1 MDLVLVLLIGAA
13 VGFSVGIYVARQY
26 GANPK
31 LEIWKREIIR
41 EISSQLSQH
50 SQELNDANKALIKLS
65 ERLADKISQKLQA
78 AQDNLEEFKF
88 RLVDN
93 CQSLL
98 QDWSR
103 DLLQAISVKLAEHD
117 EQLNNQQVILE
128 NLVKETEYTYQQLQ
142 VALQNSHGSEIFQTT
157 DQDSQ
162 NDQAIQVIDKAPD
175 PEPID
180 DVPRDKDGTATVDIS
195 KIESFLNSK
204 NIKIKSIAV
213 GEKEG
218 KLDQIATFMGSR
230 YSSIKRF
237 YGTIKS
243 NMNSGSSF
251 SLNLRDEPPQVISST
266 CQVAKELHGI
276 AFLEEYRYFKAP
288 RCLLVARPSRSPQA
302 LNFLAGNWLERYVRD
317 KLIRLTAA
325 HTGEISF
332 SYIANAQV
340 TLSNGADF
348 EMDLFF
354 HINDK
359 FYWVE
364 SKTGEYQD
372 KIQKYSRIADE
383 LGLQRSQAFM
393 VLTDVS
399 QDIRSSLSSLY
410 HLSVIGVD
418 EVEAT
423 FDGIL
428 KSHLHKV

>member
-1 MDLVLVLLIGAA
+1 M
-13 VGFSVGIYVARQY
+13 
-26 GANPK
+26 
-31 LEIWKREIIR
+31 
-41 EISSQLSQH
+41 
-50 SQELNDANKALIKLS
+50 
-65 ERLADKISQKLQA
+65 
-78 AQDNLEEFKF
+78 
-88 RLVDN
+88 
-93 CQSLL
+93 L
-98 QDWSR
+98 QDWGR
-103 DLLQAISVKLAEHD
+103 DFLQAISVKLAEHGQ
-117 EQLNNQQVILE
+117 QLNNQLAILE
-128 NLVKETEYTYQQLQ
+128 NLVEEAKDIYRQLRVTIQ
-142 VALQNSHGSEIFQTT
+142 SSHGSEICPTAN
-157 DQDSQ
+157 QDSQ

-213 GEKEG
+213 REKEE

-230 YSSIKRF
+230 YSFIKRF
-237 YGTIKS
+237 YGMVKS

-266 CQVAKELHGI
+266 CQVAKNLYSI

-364 SKTGEYQD
+364 SKTGEY
-372 KIQKYSRIADE
+372 R
-383 LGLQRSQAFM
+383 
-393 VLTDVS
+393 
-399 QDIRSSLSSLY
+399 
-410 HLSVIGVD
+410 
-418 EVEAT
+418 
-423 FDGIL
+423 
-428 KSHLHKV
+428 

>member
-1 MDLVLVLLIGAA
+1 MDLVLVLLIGVAI
-13 VGFSVGIYVARQY
+13 GFSAGIYVARQY

-88 RLVDN
+88 RLADN

-128 NLVKETEYTYQQLQ
+128 NLVEETEYTYQQLQ

>member
-1 MDLVLVLLIGAA
+1 MDLVLVLLIGVAI
-13 VGFSVGIYVARQY
+13 GFSAGIYVARQY

-88 RLVDN
+88 RLADN

-103 DLLQAISVKLAEHD
+103 DLLQATSVKLAEHD

-302 LNFLAGNWLERYVRD
+302 LNFLAGNWLERYVRGT
-317 KLIRLTAA
+317 LIRLVAA
-325 HTGEISF
+325 HTKKISF
-332 SYIANAQV
+332 SYVANAQV
-340 TLSNGADF
+340 TLSNRADF

-364 SKTGEYQD
+364 SKTGGYQD
-372 KIQKYSRIADE
+372 KIRKYSGIADE
-383 LGLQRSQAFM
+383 LGLQGSQAFI

-399 QDIRSSLSSLY
+399 QDTKSSLSSLY

-418 EVEAT
+418 EVEST

-428 KSHLHKV
+428 KSHL